1 MDLKD
6 YLLVG
11 SYLFGAAVWGMMWRE
26 FKALKN
32 EVIALRLAQAEHEG
46 REEGW
51 DHEDRITRLERLLS
65 GEQ

>member
-1 MDLKD
+1 
-6 YLLVG
+6 
-11 SYLFGAAVWGMMWRE
+11 MMWRE

-32 EVIALRLAQAEHEG
+32 EVIALRLTQAEHEG

-65 GEQ
+65 GEP